1 MSIAV
6 LWTTF
11 AKITYY
17 EEIDFIDKKWT
28 IKEGQYVFL
37 HLQVKAACSHF

>member
-6 LWTTF
+6 SWTTF

-28 IKEGQYVFL
+28 IKEVQDFIFL
-37 HLQVKAACSHF
+37 DACL